1 MMAIYEQ
8 QTIFPHLIDN
18 SMLKALRTCPHKALR
33 GRLQGLQPKRD
44 ASIDLHFGRAFAS
57 GIEAGRIA
65 FYSMGT
71 LQAAAHEMGMVKA
84 RIAYQQDTPPISARS
99 TKTLER
105 LIACVQ
111 AYWRQWPLGED
122 GLTPIPGGIEHEF
135 KFSLP
140 FFHPV
145 DNQPMYYGGKC
156 DMVATDTTGRLVIV
170 DEKTA
175 GTLSDMWM
183 AQWTMDPQMTGYIY
197 AKSHESLAMPRA
209 LIRGVSTGTTVS
221 TVEVDVFRTP
231 HQLNQWYVQMMQDVQ
246 RLLWL
251 YADGRWDQAFGNACV
266 EYGRPCEYQP
276 LCTSPNTQQLITENY
291 HVAFWSPHSDTP
303 KPLLTPATD
312 GGTTL
317 GASKDD
323 Y

>member
-1 MMAIYEQ
+1 MAIYEQ

-44 ASIDLHFGRAFAS
+44 ASIDLHFGKAFAS
-57 GIEAGRIA
+57 GIELARKA
-65 FYSMGT
+65 FYTLGC
-71 LQAAAHEMGMVKA
+71 LQADAHQIGLVEALTIYKVN
-84 RIAYQQDTPPISARS
+84 TPPISARS
-99 TKTLER
+99 NKTDDRLKSCLE
-105 LIACVQ
+105 
-111 AYWRQWPLGED
+111 AYFRAFPLGED
-122 GLTPIPGGIEHEF
+122 GLIPIKDGIEHEF
-135 KFSLP
+135 KFRLP

-145 DNQPMYYGGKC
+145 DNQPLYYGGKC
-156 DMVATDTTGRLVIV
+156 DMLATDSSGRIVIV

-183 AQWTMDPQMTGYIY
+183 AQWTMDPQMTGYIF
-197 AKSHESLAMPRA
+197 ANSLDSMGTPRA
-209 LIRGVSTGTTVS
+209 LIRGVSTGTAVS

-231 HQLNQWYVQMMQDVQ
+231 HQLQQWYDQMMRDVE
-246 RLLWL
+246 RMF
-251 YADGRWDQAFGNACV
+251 YFYDNGHWDRAFGNACV

-291 HVAFWSPHSDTP
+291 HVAFWSPHSDSM
-303 KPLLTPATD
+303 KPLSTPATD

>member
-1 MMAIYEQ
+1 MAIYEQ
-8 QTIFPHLIDN
+8 TTIFPHLIDN

-44 ASIDLHFGRAFAS
+44 ASIDLHFGKAFAS
-57 GIEAGRIA
+57 GIEAGRRIFYEQHQSQKVAQGHGIA
-65 FYSMGT
+65 F
-71 LQAAAHEMGMVKA
+71 AIE
-84 RIAYQQDTPPISARS
+84 AYQENLPPIPARS
-99 TKTLER
+99 NKTLDR
-105 LIACVQ
+105 LVACMR
-111 AYWRQWPLGED
+111 AYWLAFPLGED

-135 KFSLP
+135 KFLLP

-156 DMVATDTTGRLVIV
+156 DMLATDSVGRLVVV

-175 GTLSDMWM
+175 GANLSDAWM
-183 AQWTMDPQMTGYIY
+183 MQWTMDPQMTGYI
-197 AKSHESLAMPRA
+197 AALQVDGRPLRA
-209 LIRGVSTGTTVS
+209 LIRGISTGVSIS
-221 TVEVDVFRTP
+221 TVEVDVFRTQ
-231 HQLNQWYVQMMQDVQ
+231 HQLDQWHAQMLREVERMFT
-246 RLLWL
+246 L
-251 YADGRWDQAFGNACV
+251 YADGHWDRMFGNACV

-291 HVAFWSPHSDTP
+291 TVAFWSPHSDTP
-303 KPLLTPATD
+303 KPLSTPATD

-317 GASKDD
+317 GVSKDD